1 MSGRAP
7 AREAP
12 GKPMDD
18 IAIARA
24 LHVLA
29 AVLWIGG
36 VAFVTAVLFPA
47 IRGFKAPEERLA
59 LFDRIERRFASQA
72 RFWVAAA
79 GASGF
84 YMVLRLDLWSRFLEA
99 GYW

>member
-1 MSGRAP
+1 
-7 AREAP
+7 
-12 GKPMDD
+12 MDD

-72 RFWVAAA
+72 TFWVAAG